1 VVNVPIGILA
11 LQGAVD
17 PHQHK
22 LRSIGAETV
31 SVRTAEDL
39 RICHGLI
46 IPGGEST
53 TFLKLIHENNLWE
66 PILTFAR
73 RQSVW
78 GVCAGSILMAKEV
91 ENPTQES
98 FGLVPIRVRRNA
110 YGRQNESFIA
120 LFELNLPGGLSIRQ
134 EGVFI
139 RAPQVM
145 QWEEDVAVLAK
156 HQDKPVA
163 LQYRQHLI
171 TTFHPELAESPALH
185 QYFLSLCKAGR

>member
-1 VVNVPIGILA
+1 MPIGILA
-11 LQGAVD
+11 LQGAVE
-17 PHQHK
+17 PHHHK
-22 LRSIGAETV
+22 LKSIGVETV
-31 SVRTAEDL
+31 SVRTAEELL
-39 RICHGLI
+39 RCQGLI

-53 TFLKLIHENNLWE
+53 TFLKLINENNLRD
-66 PILTFAR
+66 PILTFAK

-91 ENPTQES
+91 ENPPQES

-120 LFELNLPGGLSIRQ
+120 MFDLNLPGASPIRQ

-139 RAPQVM
+139 RAPQVVE
-145 QWEEDVAVLAK
+145 WEEDVAVMAK
-156 HQDKPVA
+156 HEGRPVA

-185 QYFLSLCKAGR
+185 QYFLSLCKKDS

>member
-1 VVNVPIGILA
+1 MPIGILA
-11 LQGAVD
+11 LQGAVE
-17 PHQHK
+17 PHHHK
-22 LRSIGAETV
+22 LKSIGVETV
-31 SVRTAEDL
+31 SVRTAEELL
-39 RICHGLI
+39 RCQGLI

-53 TFLKLIHENNLWE
+53 TFLKLINENNLRD
-66 PILTFAR
+66 PILTFAK
-73 RQSVW
+73 RQSLW

-91 ENPTQES
+91 ENPPQES

-120 LFELNLPGGLSIRQ
+120 MFDLNLPGASPIRQ

-139 RAPQVM
+139 RAPQVV
-145 QWEEDVAVLAK
+145 QWEEDVAVMAK
-156 HQDKPVA
+156 HEGRPVA

-185 QYFLSLCKAGR
+185 QYFLSLCKKDR

>member
-1 VVNVPIGILA
+1 MPIGILA
-11 LQGAVD
+11 LQGAVE
-17 PHQHK
+17 PHHHK
-22 LRSIGAETV
+22 LKSIGVETV
-31 SVRTAEDL
+31 SVRTAEELL
-39 RICHGLI
+39 RCQGLI

-53 TFLKLIHENNLWE
+53 TFLKLINENNLRD
-66 PILTFAR
+66 PILTFAK
-73 RQSVW
+73 RQSLW

-91 ENPTQES
+91 ENPPQES

-120 LFELNLPGGLSIRQ
+120 MFDLNLPGASPIRQ

-139 RAPQVM
+139 RAPQVVE
-145 QWEEDVAVLAK
+145 WEEDVAVMAK
-156 HQDKPVA
+156 HEGRPVA

-185 QYFLSLCKAGR
+185 QYFLSLCTSDR